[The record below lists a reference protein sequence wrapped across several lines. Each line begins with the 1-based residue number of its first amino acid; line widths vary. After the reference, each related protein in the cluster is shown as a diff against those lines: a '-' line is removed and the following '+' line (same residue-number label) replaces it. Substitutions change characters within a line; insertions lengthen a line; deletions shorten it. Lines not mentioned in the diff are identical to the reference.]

1 MEMTMAERIH
11 GIVSRDVLTA
21 EPGLAFLRGMLEG
34 RHPAPPF
41 SRTTNVYMILA
52 EEGRVVF
59 EGEPTESFFN
69 PLGTIHGGW
78 TSAILDSAMA
88 CAVHSTLN
96 AGQGYTTVEMK
107 LNFVRPI
114 LPNTGKVTCEGF
126 SSTAEGHLR
135 LPRASCSTPRAGFWP
150 TAPRPA

>member
-1 MEMTMAERIH
+1 MLERVH

-41 SRTTNVYMILA
+41 SRSTNVYMIQA

-88 CAVHSTLN
+88 CAVHSTLT

-114 LPNTGKVTCEGF
+114 LPNMGKVTCEGVLIHRGGTLAT
-126 SSTAEGHLR
+126 SEGKLFD
-135 LPRASCSTPRAGFWP
+135 AKGAFWP